1 VAPLFDPALKAG
13 DEIQMPDW
21 TAWKGSTIS
30 TGQPGDLVL
39 LRPIAGGKL
48 RVERVLRA
56 DLTADSTSP
65 R

>member
-1 VAPLFDPALKAG
+1 
-13 DEIQMPDW
+13 MPDW

-30 TGQPGDLVL
+30 IGQPGDLVL
-39 LRPIAGGKL
+39 LRPIASGRF

-56 DLTADSTSP
+56 DLTADSIAQ